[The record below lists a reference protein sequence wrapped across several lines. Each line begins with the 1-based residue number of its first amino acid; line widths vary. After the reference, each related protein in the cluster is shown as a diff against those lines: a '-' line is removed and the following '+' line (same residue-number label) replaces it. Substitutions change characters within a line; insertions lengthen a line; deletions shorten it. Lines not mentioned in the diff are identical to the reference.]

1 MAGGPLAAF
10 SPLLDLFYPPGCAG
24 CGRKLDS
31 SGIVLCESCLD
42 GIVKLPAQGCPRCGS
57 SPEEEGSDCRMC
69 GSLAGELDKLRSA
82 AWFLG
87 PVPALV
93 HQFKYQGAYSLAQF
107 FAELAYGLEHCR
119 ELIEEA
125 EIVVPVPLHRW
136 RKFRRGYNQSER
148 LGRALGTLSG
158 KEINPSALVRARAT
172 KSQTRLTP
180 EKRRLNVAGAFR
192 SGKAGAV
199 EGRTVLLVDDVMTTG
214 ATLGAC
220 ARALKQAGVKR
231 VLGLTFARA

>member
-1 MAGGPLAAF
+1 MAGGFLAAF

-24 CGRKLDS
+24 CGRKLES
-31 SGIVLCESCLD
+31 AGIVLCERCLA
-42 GIVKLPAQGCPRCGS
+42 GIVKFPAQGCPRCGS
-57 SPEEEGSDCRMC
+57 SVEEDGLVCRLC
-69 GSLAGELDKLRSA
+69 GGLAGELDKLRSA

-87 PVPALV
+87 PVPTLI
-93 HQFKYQGAYSLAQF
+93 HRFKYQGLHSLAQF
-107 FAELAYGLEHCR
+107 FAELTYGLEPCR

-125 EIVVPVPLHRW
+125 EVVVPVPLHPW
-136 RKFRRGYNQSER
+136 RKFRRGYNQSEI
-148 LGRALGTLSG
+148 LGRALVALTG
-158 KEINPSALVRARAT
+158 KEIDPAALVRARAT

-180 EKRRLNVAGAFR
+180 EQRRMNVAGAFR
-192 SGKAGAV
+192 SGKAGST

-220 ARALKQAGVKR
+220 AHALKQAGAKR